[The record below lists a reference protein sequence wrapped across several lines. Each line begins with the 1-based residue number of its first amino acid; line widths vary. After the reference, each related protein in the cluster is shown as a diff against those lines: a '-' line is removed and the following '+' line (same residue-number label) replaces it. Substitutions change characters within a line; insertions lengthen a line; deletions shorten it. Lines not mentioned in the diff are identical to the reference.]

1 MNTKKF
7 IALALFAVFAIT
19 ASLSFKAYADGND
32 EAGIKYQVVALAS
45 MGAGSLGINKQVT
58 TLGFVSKSY
67 FTDSPMDR
75 PLTRAEKALWD
86 YLSGNDSKK
95 ETVRLLQK
103 QELKIE
109 TYAESLLF
117 TIPIS
122 TSGRRDLLN
131 SASQYFEGRIPQEW
145 HQAALPVGFNIAVS
159 HIRLGY
165 ATDASVTVPEGD
177 VDYVTQPNSWPA
189 ALRNSLIIIS
199 QNGAVVQQFRSKF
212 AGTQAASTNRSVEGD
227 GIEFQRPFILEE
239 QKGTKIEI
247 YCPQGVAFPATPAG
261 LFLELAVFGAAVRPT
276 M

>member
-1 MNTKKF
+1 MKKF
-7 IALALFAVFAIT
+7 FAFALFTVFLIS
-19 ASLSFKAYADGND
+19 ASLSVKCYADGNED
-32 EAGIKYQVVALAS
+32 AAVKYQVVAMAS
-45 MGAGSLGINKQVT
+45 LGAGSLGIQKQVT

-67 FTDSPMDR
+67 FTDNPMDR

-95 ETVRLLQK
+95 ETVRLLQNG
-103 QELKIE
+103 ELKIE
-109 TYAESLLF
+109 TYAESLMF

-122 TSGRRDLLN
+122 TGGRRDLLN
-131 SASQYFEGRIPQEW
+131 ASSNYFEGRIPQEW
-145 HQAALPVGFNIAVS
+145 HQGSLPVGFNIAVS
-159 HIRLGY
+159 HVRLGY
-165 ATDASVTVPEGD
+165 ATDAVATVPEDD

-227 GIEFQRPFILEE
+227 GLEFQRPFILEE

-247 YCPQGVAFPATPAG
+247 YSPQGVTFPSTPAG
-261 LFLELAVFGAAVRPT
+261 LFLEIALYGAAVRPIS
-276 M
+276 